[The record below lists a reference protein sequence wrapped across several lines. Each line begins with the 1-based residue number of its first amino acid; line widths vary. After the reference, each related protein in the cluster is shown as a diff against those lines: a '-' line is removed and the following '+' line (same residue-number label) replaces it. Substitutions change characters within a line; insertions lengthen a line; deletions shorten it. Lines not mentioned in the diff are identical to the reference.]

1 MYVAYVYYGM
11 RTTGSYFD
19 PIPGLPN
26 FAIGPQT
33 GLGTIPSFAIALVT
47 ALLLGAIMHFL
58 ILRQLNRAPVLA
70 KVVATVG
77 LMLLLQ
83 DAAAY
88 RYGTQPVSPPEFLP
102 QGTLFTIGGVQVPVD
117 QILLVAVAAAMGLVL
132 WLLFRFSR
140 FGVSTR
146 AAAENEKGAVLLGF
160 SPDRLAGLNWLLAAL
175 VAGAGGVFAAPIT
188 SLTPTGFTSMLLVP
202 GLAAALLGR
211 FSSIPVTIIAGI
223 LIGVVQ
229 SELLNLPA
237 QLSWFPSTG
246 TQDAFPFVLIV
257 IVLLATG
264 TKLPKRGALTLGRLS
279 SIPDAPKRV
288 AAPAAGLVVVL
299 VPIIF
304 FVSAGYRLALV
315 NTLIGAILCLS
326 LVVLT
331 GYLGQISLFQLTISG
346 IAAYATV
353 GLSSG
358 WHVPFP
364 IAPLLAAMVGMLVG
378 MLAAIPALR
387 IRGVNL
393 AVITLAFAAAVT
405 AFFFDNP
412 DYTGGPNGATA
423 SKPTIFGLDFSFN
436 NGQTVAQPSFGVLC
450 VVVLAVLAMIVAN
463 VRRGATGRRMLA
475 VRANERAAA
484 SCGVDVSKTK
494 IIGFALSALIAGMAG
509 ALMAY
514 QQGILTSSSFDAL
527 LSVALLATA
536 YLGGITSIAGA
547 LVGGILTTGGVLF
560 YTFETYVFS
569 DTPSVVN
576 VEQMILALGLIVSA
590 ILNPEGIV
598 GAVTQFTRKFVLL
611 RHGLPDAPPEVN
623 ASASTSAAQPASP
636 APSDKTAGSLALGAA
651 STTATDGS

>member
-1 MYVAYVYYGM
+1 MYVAYVYYRL

-26 FAIGPQT
+26 FAIGPQR

-70 KVVATVG
+70 KVVATIG

-88 RYGTQPVSPPEFLP
+88 RFGTQPVAPPEFLP
-102 QGTLFTIGGVQVPVD
+102 KGTLFTVSGVQVPTD
-117 QILLVAVAAAMGLVL
+117 QILLVVVAAAIGLVL

-188 SLTPTGFTSMLLVP
+188 SLTPTGFTSMLIVP
-202 GLAAALLGR
+202 ALAAALLGR
-211 FSSIPVTIIAGI
+211 FSSIPATIIAGI

-229 SELLNLPA
+229 SELLNLPS
-237 QLSWFPSTG
+237 QLSWFPSVG
-246 TQDAFPFVLIV
+246 TQDAFPFVLIA

-264 TKLPKRGALTLGRLS
+264 QKLPKRGALTLGRLS

-288 AAPAAGLVVVL
+288 AAPAAGLIVVL

-315 NTLIGAILCLS
+315 NTLIGAIVCLS
-326 LVVLT
+326 LVALT

-346 IAAYATV
+346 IAAYATA

-364 IAPLLAAMVGMLVG
+364 ISPLLAAVVGMLVG

-412 DYTGGPNGATA
+412 DYTGGLGGATA
-423 SKPTIFGLDFSFN
+423 SKPTIFGLDFSFDH
-436 NGQTVAQPSFGVLC
+436 GKIVAQPIFGVLC

-484 SCGVDVSKTK
+484 SCGVDVSQTK

-514 QQGILTSSSFDAL
+514 QQGILNSSSFDAL

-569 DTPSVVN
+569 DSPSVVN
-576 VEQMILALGLIVSA
+576 VEQMILALGLIVTA

-598 GAVTQFTRKFVLL
+598 GAVTQFTRKFVPL
-611 RHGLPDAPPEVN
+611 RREPDAPPEVN
-623 ASASTSAAQPASP
+623 ASASTSAAQVASS
-636 APSDKTAGSLALGAA
+636 APSDKTAGSLVLGAA
-651 STTATDGS
+651 STTDTGGG